1 MQIELPHGGRPCTPG
16 ALWNH
21 LINLLGRSS
30 RAVEVEVLV
39 IPGAMRL
46 HWCFIGASMLFAVLC
61 LNFFPIRLASTAG
74 HADTKDKK
82 VAITEHRDGRSR
94 IKAPDVVCLPRFA
107 CSSSTNR

>member
-1 MQIELPHGGRPCTPG
+1 MQIELPHGRRPCTPG

-46 HWCFIGASMLFAVLC
+46 HWCFIGASILFAVLC
-61 LNFFPIRLASTAG
+61 LNFIPIRLASTAG
-74 HADTKDKK
+74 HADTKDK
-82 VAITEHRDGRSR
+82 RSGDHGAQR
-94 IKAPDVVCLPRFA
+94 WPIADKSTRRGL
-107 CSSSTNR
+107 SSSLRLFIIH